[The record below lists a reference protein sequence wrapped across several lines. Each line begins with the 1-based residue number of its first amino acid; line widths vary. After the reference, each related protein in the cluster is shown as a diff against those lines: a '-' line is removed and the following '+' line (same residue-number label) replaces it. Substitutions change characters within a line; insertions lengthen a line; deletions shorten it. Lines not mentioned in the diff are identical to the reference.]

1 MHMIIHSNFS
11 LGIFI
16 QYYSSWSFRHYIVF
30 TEYSQ
35 TYWVCVLFD
44 QNKLTIL
51 CTIAQLAVVILE
63 IKYDAALNSII
74 RKHSSK
80 QTCTYLGDSPPHV
93 SSLPWIH
100 QLQPHRPLFVEVPK
114 IFCFYNMH
122 FPWCD
127 EEWSTLT
134 GITS

>member
-1 MHMIIHSNFS
+1 MHMIINSNFS
-11 LGIFI
+11 SDIFI

-35 TYWVCVLFD
+35 TYWACVLFD

-51 CTIAQLAVVILE
+51 CTIAQLAVVNLE

-74 RKHSSK
+74 RTHSSK
-80 QTCTYLGDSPPHV
+80 QTYSYLGDSPPRV
-93 SSLPWIH
+93 SFLPWIH

-114 IFCFYNMH
+114 IFLLLQYAFFLMRWRMKC
-122 FPWCD
+122 P
-127 EEWSTLT
+127 
-134 GITS
+134 